1 MARDGRLANR
11 QCARRN
17 LFLSRFGR
25 QLDKSGLFY
34 KLRAYQRRA
43 NIKKHITTHTFR
55 HTLASEM
62 LKGGADL
69 RHIQEL
75 LGHENLTTTQR
86 YLHVVKADLKKVHG
100 RTHPREAATRARLP
114 RRITTGRGNERP
126 PLVELYRQHLD
137 ARWLTPS
144 TVQARV
150 ITSSGSSGGCAV
162 PICATATFEQ
172 LRDYHEHLTR
182 RKKPDGSLL
191 SPGYRNSQVH
201 AVQGFYAFLK
211 TRKKILIDPFADFPE
226 LRKPRQLPK
235 GVLTDA
241 QVGRW
246 MAQPDLSTPTGF
258 RDRTLMEIL
267 YSCGLRGLELC
278 RLTAYEIDVKDRT
291 VRVVLGKGK
300 KDRIVPIGKVAVAF
314 LTEYLESI
322 RPILL
327 ARNRNRSADRLFLT
341 DRGGPLVPNVLR
353 TYLMAHRDAAR
364 LPRAT
369 AVHSLRHACATE
381 MLKGGA
387 TVRHV
392 QEMLGHASLLTTQVY
407 TRVVPSDLQ
416 GPRVHRPQRAP
427 PRDRRSRLR
436 TPRFARPQKPSPLL
450 IRSRSNSFPA
460 VIFMPVRTLPLYL
473 DTSVIGGYFDDEFEE
488 ATRELWRQK
497 EAGRFR
503 LRPPR

>member
-1 MARDGRLANR
+1 MSPDAR
-11 QCARRN
+11 
-17 LFLSRFGR
+17 
-25 QLDKSGLFY
+25 
-34 KLRAYQRRA
+34 
-43 NIKKHITTHTFR
+43 
-55 HTLASEM
+55 
-62 LKGGADL
+62 
-69 RHIQEL
+69 
-75 LGHENLTTTQR
+75 
-86 YLHVVKADLKKVHG
+86 
-100 RTHPREAATRARLP
+100 
-114 RRITTGRGNERP
+114 
-126 PLVELYRQHLD
+126 LVELYRQHLYARSLTPQTVKARVD
-137 ARWLTPS
+137 HIERFLRWLPCS
-144 TVQARV
+144 DLRD
-150 ITSSGSSGGCAV
+150 
-162 PICATATFEQ
+162 ATFEQ
-172 LRDYHEHLTR
+172 LRAYHEHLTR

-211 TRKKILIDPFADFPE
+211 TRKKIVLDPFADFPK

-314 LTEYLESI
+314 LTEYLESV

-353 TYLMAHRDAAR
+353 KYLMAHRDAAR
-364 LPRAT
+364 LPRAAT
-369 AVHSLRHACATE
+369 VHSLRHACATE

-416 GPRVHRPQRAP
+416 RVHKSTAP
-427 PRDRRSRLR
+427 SERRRVIDVPAFELHAWRDRKNRHRS
-436 TPRFARPQKPSPLL
+436 
-450 IRSRSNSFPA
+450 
-460 VIFMPVRTLPLYL
+460 
-473 DTSVIGGYFDDEFEE
+473 
-488 ATRELWRQK
+488 
-497 EAGRFR
+497 
-503 LRPPR
+503 